1 MGNEAVS
8 FRDTVFFMQ
17 LIVNGEPFETP
28 HTETIADLLR
38 ELGIE
43 PGRIAIE
50 VNLSIIKKSAY
61 HTFKLHDGDK
71 IEIVNF
77 VGGG

>member
-8 FRDTVFFMQ
+8 FRGTVFFMH
-17 LIVNGEPFETP
+17 LIVNGEPFENP
-28 HTETIADLLR
+28 RTETLADLLR

-43 PGRIAIE
+43 PGRVAIE
-50 VNLSIIKKSAY
+50 VNLSIIKKSDY
-61 HTFKLHDGDK
+61 HTFKLRDGDK